1 MREFLS
7 LPSLISFF
15 SGSKNTRNNKL
26 LIFYKLSFFLNIPT
40 ITMIRLFTVVVTFL
54 ATSPSTVRSYSLF
67 SQSTGT
73 DEQKNVNVEAEAS
86 RKTKQAGAGTI
97 PPISHH
103 RQQQQQQQQ
112 QIISSGLF
120 HNCAITQ
127 RNGMADDSCGGGA
140 KKCGR
145 VKCWGHN
152 DHEQSSP
159 PPGVGLLT
167 DISAGGFFTCG
178 LKVGGEAVCWGEIDH
193 PPRSLEKV
201 KESMS
206 RDELANFHHAQ
217 RLNKATMTSKS
228 GRYGKSTVNGG
239 DYYDKISSGMK
250 HACAVTR
257 EGEVHCWGR
266 NDYGESTPPSD
277 KKFTQ
282 VSSYLERHSTQV
294 LVVLSLSFSILRL
307 TIPSA

>member
-1 MREFLS
+1 
-7 LPSLISFF
+7 
-15 SGSKNTRNNKL
+15 
-26 LIFYKLSFFLNIPT
+26 
-40 ITMIRLFTVVVTFL
+40 MIRLFTVVVAFL
-54 ATSPSTVRSYSLF
+54 ATSSS
-67 SQSTGT
+67 
-73 DEQKNVNVEAEAS
+73 
-86 RKTKQAGAGTI
+86 AGTI
-97 PPISHH
+97 P
-103 RQQQQQQQQ
+103 QQQQ

-152 DHEQSSP
+152 DHDQSSP

-217 RLNKATMTSKS
+217 RLNKAMTSKKS
-228 GRYGKSTVNGG
+228 GRYGRSTVNGG
-239 DYYDKISSGMK
+239 DYYETISSGMK

-282 VSSYLERHSTQV
+282 VSRCIDTIHIVCFVVIFILLTPNHSFGIILLFIQDFGRQFLHMRSSLERCRFM
-294 LVVLSLSFSILRL
+294 LG
-307 TIPSA
+307 

>member
-1 MREFLS
+1 
-7 LPSLISFF
+7 
-15 SGSKNTRNNKL
+15 
-26 LIFYKLSFFLNIPT
+26 
-40 ITMIRLFTVVVTFL
+40 MIRLFTVVVAFL
-54 ATSPSTVRSYSLF
+54 ATSPSAVRSYSLF

-86 RKTKQAGAGTI
+86 RKTKQAGTI
-97 PPISHH
+97 PKQHH
-103 RQQQQQQQQ
+103 HQHHHHHQQQQQ

-201 KESMS
+201 KEAMS

-217 RLNKATMTSKS
+217 RLNKAMTSKKS
-228 GRYGKSTVNGG
+228 GRYGRSTVNGG

-257 EGEVHCWGR
+257 EGEVHCWGQ

-282 VSSYLERHSTQV
+282 VSSCLDTLHK
-294 LVVLSLSFSILRL
+294 SLFVIVIFIPRL

>member
-1 MREFLS
+1 M
-7 LPSLISFF
+7 
-15 SGSKNTRNNKL
+15 
-26 LIFYKLSFFLNIPT
+26 
-40 ITMIRLFTVVVTFL
+40 
-54 ATSPSTVRSYSLF
+54 SPSAVHSYSLF
-67 SQSTGT
+67 SKSTTGT
-73 DEQKNVNVEAEAS
+73 DEHHDNLNIEAEES
-86 RKTKQAGAGTI
+86 RKTKQAGTI
-97 PPISHH
+97 PKHH
-103 RQQQQQQQQ
+103 HQQQQQQ

-217 RLNKATMTSKS
+217 RLNKAMTSKKS
-228 GRYGKSTVNGG
+228 GRYGRSTVNGG

-266 NDYGESTPPSD
+266 NDYGESTPPSE

-282 VSSYLERHSTQV
+282 VSSYLETLYTSPR
-294 LVVLSLSFSILRL
+294 LSLSFSILRL